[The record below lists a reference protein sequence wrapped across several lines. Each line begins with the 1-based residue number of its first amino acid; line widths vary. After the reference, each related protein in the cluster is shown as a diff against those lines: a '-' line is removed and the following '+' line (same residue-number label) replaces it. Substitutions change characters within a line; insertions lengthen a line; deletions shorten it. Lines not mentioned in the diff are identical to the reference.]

1 MNILYI
7 GFAVDRKYETRYEG
21 ISVAGNKMQVNF
33 LKELNSIMSNE
44 NLTVVSIFPV
54 AAYPRDKV
62 IIINREKVEIDEKSG
77 LNGYVPFILNFP
89 IIKNLYEIVSTYR
102 VSIKIAQNSEVEKV
116 VIFNAFPQTA
126 YAALKLKRLLGCE
139 VICLLADL
147 PLDDSIK
154 TRGLQHL
161 LRNIFDRYTKRAIKK
176 MDKLIVL
183 NKQAA
188 QDYAPDVPYMVME
201 GAVSAEDIRPFI
213 WTNHKEH
220 NIVFTGSL
228 QKHNGI
234 VELVES
240 VKRLKDTDIC
250 LDIYGDG
257 EFRDYV
263 KENAAA
269 NSCIHYHGKVLNKE
283 VQAKQREAFLLVN
296 PRPID
301 NYISQVTFPSKIFEY
316 MMSGT
321 PVLTT
326 KLNGF
331 TEDYMDTMFFID
343 DNAPKTIEL
352 AVRYILALD
361 EATLKDLAQKAYNL
375 VTEKKNWHVQ
385 TQSMYNFIGRN

>member
-1 MNILYI
+1 MSILYI
-7 GFAVDRKYETRYEG
+7 GFAVDRKYETQYEG

-33 LKELNSIMSNE
+33 LKELNRIMTDE
-44 NLTVVSIFPV
+44 KLTVVSIFPA

-62 IIINREKVEIDEKSG
+62 VIVNRESVQIDEKSG
-77 LNGYVPFILNFP
+77 LTGYVPFMVNFP
-89 IIKNLYEIVSTYR
+89 FIKNLYEIVSTYR
-102 VSIKIAQNSEVEKV
+102 ISKKIAQNEKV
-116 VIFNAFPQTA
+116 DKIVIFNAFPQTA
-126 YAALKLKRLLGCE
+126 FSALKLKRIYGCE

-147 PLDDSIK
+147 PIDDSIK
-154 TRGLQHL
+154 TRGVQHL
-161 LRNIFDRYTKRAIKK
+161 LRNVFDRYTKKAIKK

-188 QDYAPDVPYMVME
+188 QDYAPDVPYMIME
-201 GAVSAEDIRPFI
+201 GAVSSEDIKPFI
-213 WTNHKEH
+213 WNAPKEH
-220 NIVFTGSL
+220 NIVFTGAL

-234 VELVES
+234 VELVEG

-263 KENAAA
+263 KENAVAY
-269 NSCIHYHGKVLNKE
+269 SCIHYHGKVSNE
-283 VQAKQREAFLLVN
+283 VVQAKQREAFLLVN
-296 PRPID
+296 PRPVD

-331 TEDYMDTMFFID
+331 TDEYMNTMFFIA
-343 DNAPKTIEL
+343 DNSPETIEL
-352 AVRYILALD
+352 AVRDILAID
-361 EATLKDLAQKAYNL
+361 EAKLRERAQKAYNL
-375 VTEKKNWHVQ
+375 VTEKKNWRVQ
-385 TQSMYNFIGRN
+385 TQRMHDFIGRD